1 MSLATRILT
10 LAGNS
15 HTCMGCKNSDEQR
28 HIRYK
33 EIAELVKDLRTFNNG
48 EQSLLSPHTPSSFK
62 FGHAVLDG
70 SVNKKDRKEA
80 KKQAK
85 AAERVLTIRAKDIE
99 RIGKILHPEESGDEE
114 FERALLMDKSIENN
128 MYYHPG
134 TSTSR
139 EERQVFISQERR
151 GKAELKIT
159 QAEIDRIM
167 SELKVH
173 DMSRVKDKRERALVG
188 RLREKIV
195 EDLKH
200 DHGEARET
208 MMRKAGFWRWASRK
222 AYNRLVA
229 NGRIWNH
236 ENGEA
241 LAPVVEHEA
250 DADHPQASAAVETV
264 EVNGAEAADEGPHV
278 AEKAEVKDD
287 DLLSVA
293 SLTSDASRSRPTY
306 ASSTSRDTSISSASR
321 TIFSSNDDSA
331 DDSWTTVGKP
341 KAPKAFNSFNLKLS
355 THGGLKHLESKTTP
369 CTPTPKGSTK
379 FAMLSVVDDEK
390 ENESDG
396 DDAVSPCTPCQK
408 RR

>member
-1 MSLATRILT
+1 MTLAMRILT

-33 EIAELVKDLRTFNNG
+33 EIAELVKDLRTFKD
-48 EQSLLSPHTPSSFK
+48 EQSLLSPHTPSFSK
-62 FGHAVLDG
+62 FDHAVLDG
-70 SVNKKDRKEA
+70 SINKKDRKEA

-85 AAERVLTIRAKDIE
+85 AAERVLTIKAKDIE

-173 DMSRVKDKRERALVG
+173 DTSRMKDKRERALVG

-229 NGRIWNH
+229 NGRIWDH

-250 DADHPQASAAVETV
+250 DDVHVKAPAVVETLAV
-264 EVNGAEAADEGPHV
+264 NDTEVTDDGLRVDE
-278 AEKAEVKDD
+278 EAEVKDD
-287 DLLSVA
+287 DLLSVM

-306 ASSTSRDTSISSASR
+306 ASRDTSISSASR
-321 TIFSSNDDSA
+321 TTFSSNDDSA
-331 DDSWTTVGKP
+331 DDSWTTVGKA
-341 KAPKAFNSFNLKLS
+341 KAPKASNSFNLKLS
-355 THGGLKHLESKTTP
+355 THGGLKHLESKITP

-379 FAMLSVVDDEK
+379 FAMLSIADDDK
-390 ENESDG
+390 ENESEG
-396 DDAVSPCTPCQK
+396 DDAVSPGTPCQ
-408 RR
+408 RRR